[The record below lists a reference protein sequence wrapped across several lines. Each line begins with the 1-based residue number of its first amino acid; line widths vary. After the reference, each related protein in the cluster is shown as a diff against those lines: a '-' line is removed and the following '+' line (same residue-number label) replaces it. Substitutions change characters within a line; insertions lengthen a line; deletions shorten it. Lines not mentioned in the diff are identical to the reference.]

1 MSNASVHAFF
11 IGRVLAESIGSAV
24 EKTMTET
31 LSKIGQF
38 DAEQREAWRS
48 FATDVLERAAAAEAS
63 ATVDSPSDSTGGAE
77 STSDDLQE
85 IIDNLRAETAQLRV
99 ELQKYR
105 NQ

>member
-24 EKTMTET
+24 EKTLTNT
-31 LSKIGQF
+31 LSEVGKF
-38 DAEQREAWRS
+38 DAEQREALRK
-48 FATDVLERAAAAEAS
+48 FATDVLEKASAEAAEA
-63 ATVDSPSDSTGGAE
+63 VPDGVGNPTGTGE
-77 STSDDLQE
+77 SDDLQE
-85 IIDNLRAETAQLRV
+85 VIDNLRAETAQLRA

>member
-24 EKTMTET
+24 EKTLTAT
-31 LSKIGQF
+31 LSEVGKF
-38 DAEQREAWRS
+38 DAEQREALRQ
-48 FATDVLERAAAAEAS
+48 FATEVLEKAAATEAG
-63 ATVDSPSDSTGGAE
+63 AVPNGGTSTTTDG
-77 STSDDLQE
+77 SDDLQE
-85 IIDNLRAETAQLRV
+85 VIDNLRAETAQLRA

>member
-24 EKTMTET
+24 EKTLTNT
-31 LSKIGQF
+31 LSEVGKF
-38 DAEQREAWRS
+38 DAEQREALRQ

-63 ATVDSPSDSTGGAE
+63 AVPEGNVVSSATE
-77 STSDDLQE
+77 SSDDLQE
-85 IIDNLRAETAQLRV
+85 VIDNLRAETAQLRA